1 MTDAP
6 PQSAPAARAAL
17 APPSGL
23 TLTQGVA
30 IAVLALLGLRL
41 AAAAAMPLAND
52 EILYWRYSKHL
63 GFGFLDHPA
72 LNPAMIKLGTSLF
85 GDSPFGVRVMA
96 VLSGLPATWAVWRAA
111 TLLSSDARTGLYAAL
126 FFNLTLA
133 MSIGGLIATSDSAVM
148 MTCAL
153 LLFAIAKLTTS
164 QNGVWWLAVG
174 ACVAFGMYA
183 KYTAVFLGL
192 GVVAW
197 MAMEPTM
204 RRWFASPWPYLG
216 AVLSLGLFAPV
227 LAWNA
232 EREWAS
238 FAYQSSRMAVHN
250 LEPKFIAEFIA
261 SQIGLTTP
269 AVFVLVV
276 LGLAL
281 KPPGG
286 PAPRLLLACLILP
299 LMGLF
304 LAQSTHERV
313 QGNWPMVVYPV
324 MAIAAALGWRH
335 AGATGGAALWA
346 RWSGRLAAP
355 FTFVLTAVVLAHAV
369 FAILPLKRDPVAREL
384 SLGFDR
390 VAVAMER
397 QRETIGAKAILSP
410 EYSTTILL
418 SFYGRPDGAYHQVNE
433 RVRWSNEPTPNPAL
447 FDGPILF
454 ANRLD
459 VTMARKLR
467 KRFAEVE
474 KLETIR
480 RFARGRPYET
490 YELWRVAKPIGPAL
504 NPMFPIRLK
513 EVQYED
519 L

>member
-1 MTDAP
+1 
-6 PQSAPAARAAL
+6 
-17 APPSGL
+17 
-23 TLTQGVA
+23 
-30 IAVLALLGLRL
+30 
-41 AAAAAMPLAND
+41 
-52 EILYWRYSKHL
+52 
-63 GFGFLDHPA
+63 
-72 LNPAMIKLGTSLF
+72 
-85 GDSPFGVRVMA
+85 MA
-96 VLSGLPATWAVWRAA
+96 VLSGLLATWAVWRAA
-111 TLLSSDARTGLYAAL
+111 ALLSQDARTGLFAAL

-133 MSIGGLIATSDSAVM
+133 MSMGGLIATSDSAVM
-148 MTCAL
+148 MTGAL
-153 LLFAIAKLTTS
+153 LLLAIAKLKTS
-164 QNGVWWLAVG
+164 QNGLWWLAIG
-174 ACVAFGMYA
+174 ACVALGMYA
-183 KYTAVFLGL
+183 KYTAVFLGF
-192 GVVAW
+192 GIVAW
-197 MAMEPTM
+197 MALEPAM

-216 AVLSLGLFAPV
+216 AVLSLALSAPV

-238 FAYQSSRMAVHN
+238 FAYQSSRMAVHDF
-250 LEPKFIAEFIA
+250 EPKFVAEFIG
-261 SQIGLTTP
+261 SQIGLATP
-269 AVFVLVV
+269 SVFVLAV

-286 PAPRLLLACLILP
+286 SAPRLLLACLILP
-299 LMGLF
+299 LIGLF
-304 LAQSTHERV
+304 LVQSTHERV
-313 QGNWPMVVYPV
+313 QGNWPMVVYPAL
-324 MAIAAALGWRH
+324 AIAAALGWRH
-335 AGATGGAALWA
+335 AGAGGEPAAAWA

-355 FTFVLTAVVLAHAV
+355 FTIGLTSVVLAHAV

-384 SLGFDR
+384 SQGFDR

-418 SFYGRPDGAYHQVNE
+418 SYYGRPDGAYLQINE
-433 RVRWSNEPTPNPAL
+433 RVRWSNEPAPDPAL
-447 FDGPILF
+447 FEAPILF

-459 VTMARKLR
+459 VTMERKLR

-513 EVQYED
+513 EVHYED